1 LDTLALDR
9 AEENE
14 AVELIYDLEIRGRL
28 PRGTHEELRQRFGDF
43 FVHHDAYR
51 TVLSNLTVVDQA
63 ALRALLDMLWDVGG
77 ELHLVRAIARPS
89 REGKGAS
96 EVDH

>member
-1 LDTLALDR
+1 M
-9 AEENE
+9 
-14 AVELIYDLEIRGRL
+14 ELIYDLEIRGRL
-28 PRGTHEELRQRFGDF
+28 PRGRHEELRQRFGDF